1 MIKIDKLIIA
11 NYKKFKNFEIEFHDG
26 LNIIVGNND
35 EGKSTILEAINLALT
50 GTLNGRIIKNEIS
63 ENIFNVDVVKKYIES
78 LKTTPIDLP
87 NILIEL
93 YLSGDGIEELKGNNN
108 SKRVD
113 ASGISFKIQFDEN
126 YKKEYESF
134 IKTSPK
140 SLPVEYYKVDW
151 VSFARSSVTSRSVPL
166 KAALIDSS
174 TNRFRNGSDIYI
186 SRIIKDNLEED
197 ELISLSQSYRN
208 LKDDFEQ
215 NELIK
220 GINKKI
226 ADSGEISNK
235 KVSIA
240 ADMSVK
246 NSWENILTTCV
257 DDIPFT
263 QIGKGEQCIVK
274 TNLALAHEKTQTAN
288 VILMEE
294 PENHLSHSNLNVLT
308 GLIKKK
314 CYNKQIIVSTHSNF
328 VANKLGLDKI
338 ILLANSKCFALNELS
353 QDDSAYFSA
362 LPGYDTL
369 RMILS
374 DKAILVEGPSDEL
387 VVQKA
392 FQYKNNNELPIEHGI
407 DVISV
412 RGLSFKRFLRIA
424 KILKKKIVVI
434 TDNDGDYDANIKEK
448 YKDFDDS
455 EEIKIAASTI
465 IRGEN
470 QRLLNT
476 LEPQFMEINDL
487 DKCLK
492 AFGLK
497 KVNYKDKD
505 ALISFMTK
513 NKTEWALNVFTSSEQ
528 FIIPNY
534 IDEAIDWIMEKN
546 A

>member
-35 EGKSTILEAINLALT
+35 EGKSTILEAVNLALT

-134 IKTSPK
+134 IKTKPK

-174 TNRFRNGSDIYI
+174 TNRFQNGSDIYI

-274 TNLALAHEKTQTAN
+274 TNLALAHKKTQTAN

-314 CYNKQIIVSTHSNF
+314 CYDKQIIVSTHSNF
-328 VANKLGLDKI
+328 VANKLGLDNI
-338 ILLANSKCFALNELS
+338 ILLSESKTFALGELNE
-353 QDDSAYFSA
+353 DDSSYFMA

-369 RMILS
+369 RMILA

-387 VVQKA
+387 IVQKA
-392 FQYKNNNELPIEHGI
+392 FQYKNNNELPIEHGV

-424 KILKKKIVVI
+424 AIIKKKVAVI
-434 TDNDGDYDANIKEK
+434 TDNDDDYDTNIEEK
-448 YKDFDDS
+448 YKEFD
-455 EEIKIAASTI
+455 ECENILVAASTS
-465 IRGEN
+465 IRGEG
-470 QRLLNT
+470 QRPLNT
-476 LEPQFMEINDL
+476 LEPQFAEVNDL
-487 DKCLK
+487 NDCVES
-492 AFGLK
+492 FGLEK
-497 KVNYKDKD
+497 KKYKDKD
-505 ALISFMTK
+505 TLIKYMIS
-513 NKTEWALNVFTSSEQ
+513 NKTDWALKVFTSPKQ
-528 FIIPNY
+528 FVIPNY
-534 IDEAIDWIMEKN
+534 IDSAIDWILE
-546 A
+546 

>member
-35 EGKSTILEAINLALT
+35 EGKSTILETINLALT

-63 ENIFNVDVVKKYIES
+63 ENIFNVDIVKDYIES

-87 NILIEL
+87 SILIEL

-134 IKTSPK
+134 IKTKPK

-151 VSFARSSVTSRSVPL
+151 VSFARSSVTSRSIPL

-174 TNRFRNGSDIYI
+174 TNRFQNGSDIYI
-186 SRIIKDNLEED
+186 SRIIKENLEED
-197 ELISLSQSYRN
+197 ELISLAQSYRN

-274 TNLALAHEKTQTAN
+274 TNLALAHKKTQTAN

-308 GLIKKK
+308 NLIKKK
-314 CYNKQIIVSTHSNF
+314 CYDKQIIVSTHSNF

-448 YKDFDDS
+448 YKDFDDC

-465 IRGEN
+465 ISGEK

-497 KVNYKDKD
+497 KVNYKDKN

>member
-1 MIKIDKLIIA
+1 MIKIDRLVIL
-11 NYKKFKNFEIEFHDG
+11 NYKKFANFEIEFHEG

-35 EGKSTILEAINLALT
+35 EGKSTILEAVNLALT
-50 GTLNGRIIKNEIS
+50 GTLNGRVIKNEIS
-63 ENIFNVDVVKKYIES
+63 ENIFNVDIVKKYIEA

-93 YLSGDGIEELKGNNN
+93 YLSGDGIDELKGNNN

-113 ASGISFKIQFDEN
+113 TSGISFKIQFDEN

-134 IKTSPK
+134 IKTTPK

-151 VSFARSSVTSRSVPL
+151 VSFARSSVTSRSIPL

-174 TNRFRNGSDIYI
+174 TNRFQNGSDIYI
-186 SRIIKDNLEED
+186 SRIIKENLEED

-274 TNLALAHEKTQTAN
+274 TNLALAHKKTQTAN

-308 GLIKKK
+308 NLIKKK

-448 YKDFDDS
+448 YKDFDDC

-513 NKTEWALNVFTSSEQ
+513 NKTEWALNVFTSDYSGGL
-528 FIIPNY
+528 
-534 IDEAIDWIMEKN
+534 
-546 A
+546 

>member
-50 GTLNGRIIKNEIS
+50 GTLNGRIIKSEIS
-63 ENIFNVDVVKKYIES
+63 ENIFNVDVVKEYIES

-113 ASGISFKIQFDEN
+113 ASGISFKIHFDEN

-134 IKTSPK
+134 VKTTPK

-151 VSFARSSVTSRSVPL
+151 MSFARSSVTSRSIPL
-166 KAALIDSS
+166 KVALVDSS
-174 TNRFRNGSDIYI
+174 TNRFQNGSDIYI
-186 SRIIKDNLEED
+186 SRIIRENLEGD
-197 ELISLSQSYRN
+197 ELISLAQSYRN

-215 NELIK
+215 NDLIK
-220 GINKKI
+220 AINKKI
-226 ADSGEISNK
+226 ADSGDISNK

-274 TNLALAHEKTQTAN
+274 TNLALAHKKTQTAN

-308 GLIKKK
+308 NLIEKK
-314 CYNKQIIVSTHSNF
+314 CSDKQIIISTHSNF

-338 ILLANSKCFALNELS
+338 ILLSNSNTFALNELNK
-353 QDDSAYFSA
+353 DDSAYFTA

-387 VVQKA
+387 IVQKA

-434 TDNDGDYDANIKEK
+434 TDNDGDYDANIMEK
-448 YKDFDDS
+448 YKDFDDC

-492 AFGLK
+492 AFELK

>member
-63 ENIFNVDVVKKYIES
+63 ENIFNVDIVKDYIES

-87 NILIEL
+87 SILIEL

-134 IKTSPK
+134 IKTKPK

-151 VSFARSSVTSRSVPL
+151 VSFARSSVTSRSIPL

-174 TNRFRNGSDIYI
+174 TNRFQNGSDIYI
-186 SRIIKDNLEED
+186 SRIIKENLEED

-274 TNLALAHEKTQTAN
+274 TNLALAHKKTQTAN

-314 CYNKQIIVSTHSNF
+314 CSDKQIIISTHSNF
-328 VANKLGLDKI
+328 VANKLGLDNI
-338 ILLANSKCFALNELS
+338 ILLSESKTFALGELNE
-353 QDDSAYFSA
+353 DDSSYFMA

-369 RMILS
+369 RMILA

-387 VVQKA
+387 IVQKA
-392 FQYKNNNELPIEHGI
+392 FQYKNNNELPIEHGV

-424 KILKKKIVVI
+424 AIIKKKVAVV
-434 TDNDGDYDANIKEK
+434 TDNDDDYDANIKEK
-448 YKDFDDS
+448 YKEFDGC
-455 EEIKIAASTI
+455 ENILVAASTS
-465 IRGEN
+465 IRGEG
-470 QRLLNT
+470 QRHLNT
-476 LEPQFMEINDL
+476 LEPQFMEVNDL

-492 AFGLK
+492 IFNLK
-497 KVNYKDKD
+497 KANYKDKD
-505 ALISFMTK
+505 ALIKYMEG
-513 NKTEWALNVFTSSEQ
+513 NKTEWALKIFVSSEQ
-528 FIIPNY
+528 FIVPKY
-534 IDEAIDWIMEKN
+534 IDEAIDWILE
-546 A
+546 

>member
-1 MIKIDKLIIA
+1 MIKIDRLVIL
-11 NYKKFKNFEIEFHDG
+11 NYKKFANFEIEFHEG

-50 GTLNGRIIKNEIS
+50 GTLNGRVIKKEIS
-63 ENIFNVDVVKKYIES
+63 ENIFNVDVVKKYIEA

-93 YLSGDGIEELKGNNN
+93 YLSGDDIDELKGNNN

-113 ASGISFKIQFDEN
+113 SSGISFKIQFDEN

-134 IKTSPK
+134 IKTTPK

-151 VSFARSSVTSRSVPL
+151 VSFARSSVTSRSIPL

-174 TNRFRNGSDIYI
+174 TNRFQNGSDIYI
-186 SRIIKDNLEED
+186 SRIIKESLEED
-197 ELISLSQSYRN
+197 ELISLAQSYRN

-220 GINKKI
+220 EINQKI
-226 ADSGEISNK
+226 ADNGDISNK

-274 TNLALAHEKTQTAN
+274 TNLALAHNKTQTAN
-288 VILMEE
+288 VVLMEE

-308 GLIKKK
+308 NLIEKK
-314 CYNKQIIVSTHSNF
+314 CSDKQIIISTHSNF

-338 ILLANSKCFALNELS
+338 ILLSNSKTFALSALS
-353 QDDSAYFSA
+353 KDDSAYFTA

-387 VVQKA
+387 IVQKA

-424 KILKKKIVVI
+424 AIIKKKVTVI
-434 TDNDGDYDANIKEK
+434 TDNDDDYDANIEEK
-448 YKDFDDS
+448 YKEFKDCDN
-455 EEIKIAASTI
+455 ILVAASTS
-465 IRGEN
+465 IRGEG
-470 QRLLNT
+470 QRHLNT
-476 LEPQFMEINDL
+476 LEPQFMEVNDL

-492 AFGLK
+492 LFNLK
-497 KVNYKDKD
+497 KANYKDKD
-505 ALISFMTK
+505 ALIKYMEG
-513 NKTEWALNVFTSSEQ
+513 NKTEWALKIFVSSEQ
-528 FIIPNY
+528 FTVPKY
-534 IDEAIDWIMEKN
+534 IDEAIDWILE
-546 A
+546 

>member
-1 MIKIDKLIIA
+1 MIKIDRLIVS
-11 NYKKFKNFEIEFHDG
+11 NYKKFRNFKIEFHDG

-35 EGKSTILEAINLALT
+35 EGKSTILEAVNLALT
-50 GTLNGRIIKNEIS
+50 GTLNGRILKNEIS
-63 ENIFNVDVVKKYIES
+63 ENIFNIDIVKEYIES

-87 NILIEL
+87 SILIEL
-93 YLSGDGIEELKGNNN
+93 YLSGDDLDGLRGDGNSMRMNACG
-108 SKRVD
+108 VL
-113 ASGISFKIQFDEN
+113 FKIKFDEN
-126 YKKEYESF
+126 FKKEYESF
-134 IKTSPK
+134 IKASSK

-151 VSFARSSVTSRSVPL
+151 LSFGRSPITSRSIPL

-174 TNRFRNGSDIYI
+174 TNRFQNGSDIYI
-186 SRIIKDNLEED
+186 SKIIKESLEED
-197 ELISLSQSYRN
+197 ELISLAQSYRN
-208 LKDDFEQ
+208 LKDDFEH

-220 GINKKI
+220 EINKKI
-226 ADSGEISNK
+226 ADKGDFSNK

-274 TNLALAHEKTQTAN
+274 TNLALAHKRTQTAN

-308 GLIKKK
+308 NLIEKK
-314 CYNKQIIVSTHSNF
+314 YSDKQIIISTHSNF

-338 ILLANSKCFALNELS
+338 ILLSNSKTFALGTLNK
-353 QDDSAYFSA
+353 DDSAYFMA

-374 DKAILVEGPSDEL
+374 NKAILVEGPSDEL
-387 VVQKA
+387 IVQKA

-424 KILKKKIVVI
+424 AIIKKKVAVI
-434 TDNDGDYDANIKEK
+434 TDNDDDYDTNIKEK
-448 YKDFDDS
+448 YKEFN
-455 EEIKIAASTI
+455 ECENILVAASTS
-465 IRGEN
+465 IRGEG
-470 QRLLNT
+470 QRPLNT
-476 LEPQFMEINDL
+476 LEPQFAEVNDL

-492 AFGLK
+492 LFNLK
-497 KVNYKDKD
+497 KNEYNDKD
-505 ALISFMTK
+505 ALIKYMKK
-513 NKTEWALNVFTSSEQ
+513 NKTEWALKVFESSEQ
-528 FIIPNY
+528 FIVPRH
-534 IDEAIDWIMEKN
+534 IDEAIDWILK
-546 A
+546 

>member
-63 ENIFNVDVVKKYIES
+63 ENIFNVDIVKDYIES

-87 NILIEL
+87 SILIEL

-134 IKTSPK
+134 IKTKPK

-151 VSFARSSVTSRSVPL
+151 VSFARSSVTSRSIPL

-174 TNRFRNGSDIYI
+174 TNRFQNGSDIYI
-186 SRIIKDNLEED
+186 SRIIKENLEED

-274 TNLALAHEKTQTAN
+274 TNLALAHKKTQTAN

-308 GLIKKK
+308 NLIKKK

-424 KILKKKIVVI
+424 KLLKKKIVVI

-448 YKDFDDS
+448 YKDFDDC

-476 LEPQFMEINDL
+476 LESQFMEINDL

>member
-1 MIKIDKLIIA
+1 MIKIDRLVIL
-11 NYKKFKNFEIEFHDG
+11 NYKKFANFEIEFHEG

-35 EGKSTILEAINLALT
+35 EGKSTILEAVNLALT
-50 GTLNGRIIKNEIS
+50 GTLNGRVIKNEIS
-63 ENIFNVDVVKKYIES
+63 ENIFNVDIVKKYIEA

-93 YLSGDGIEELKGNNN
+93 YLSGDGIDELKGNNN

-113 ASGISFKIQFDEN
+113 TSGISFKIQFDEN

-134 IKTSPK
+134 IKTTPK

-151 VSFARSSVTSRSVPL
+151 VSFARSSVTSRSIPL

-174 TNRFRNGSDIYI
+174 TNRFQNGSDIYI
-186 SRIIKDNLEED
+186 SRIIKESLEED
-197 ELISLSQSYRN
+197 ELISLAQSYRN

-220 GINKKI
+220 EINQKI
-226 ADSGEISNK
+226 ADNGDISNK

-274 TNLALAHEKTQTAN
+274 TNLALAHKKTQTAN
-288 VILMEE
+288 VVLMEE

-308 GLIKKK
+308 HLIEKK
-314 CYNKQIIVSTHSNF
+314 CSDKQIIISTHSNF

-338 ILLANSKCFALNELS
+338 ILLSNSKTFALSELS
-353 QDDSAYFSA
+353 KEDSAYFMA

-374 DKAILVEGPSDEL
+374 NKAILVEGPSDEL
-387 VVQKA
+387 IVQKA
-392 FQYKNNNELPIEHGI
+392 FQYKNNNKLPIEDGI

-424 KILKKKIVVI
+424 AIIKKKVAVV
-434 TDNDGDYDANIKEK
+434 TDNDDDYDANIKEK
-448 YKDFDDS
+448 YKEFDGC
-455 EEIKIAASTI
+455 ENILVAASTS
-465 IRGEN
+465 IRGEG
-470 QRLLNT
+470 QRHLNT
-476 LEPQFMEINDL
+476 LEPQFMEVNDL

-492 AFGLK
+492 LFNLK
-497 KVNYKDKD
+497 KANYKDKD
-505 ALISFMTK
+505 ALIKYMEG
-513 NKTEWALNVFTSSEQ
+513 NKTEWALKIFVSSEQ
-528 FIIPNY
+528 FIVPKY
-534 IDEAIDWIMEKN
+534 IDEAIDWILE
-546 A
+546 

>member
-1 MIKIDKLIIA
+1 MIKIDRLVIL
-11 NYKKFKNFEIEFHDG
+11 NYKKFTNFEIEFHEG

-50 GTLNGRIIKNEIS
+50 GTINGRVIKNEIS
-63 ENIFNVDVVKKYIES
+63 ENIFNVDVVKKYIEA

-93 YLSGDGIEELKGNNN
+93 YLSGDGIDELKGNNN

-113 ASGISFKIQFDEN
+113 TSGISFKIQFDEN

-134 IKTSPK
+134 IKTTPK

-151 VSFARSSVTSRSVPL
+151 VSFARSSVTSRSIPL

-174 TNRFRNGSDIYI
+174 TNRFQNGSDIYI
-186 SRIIKDNLEED
+186 SRIIKESLEED
-197 ELISLSQSYRN
+197 ELISLAQSYRN

-220 GINKKI
+220 EINQKI
-226 ADSGEISNK
+226 ADNGDISNK

-274 TNLALAHEKTQTAN
+274 TNLALAHKKTQTAN
-288 VILMEE
+288 VVLMEE

-314 CYNKQIIVSTHSNF
+314 CCDKQIIISTHSNF

-387 VVQKA
+387 IVQKA

-424 KILKKKIVVI
+424 AIIKKKVAVI
-434 TDNDGDYDANIKEK
+434 TDNDDDYDANIEEK
-448 YKDFDDS
+448 YKEFKDCDN
-455 EEIKIAASTI
+455 ILVAASTS
-465 IRGEN
+465 IRGEG
-470 QRLLNT
+470 QRHLNT
-476 LEPQFMEINDL
+476 LEPQFAEVNGLND
-487 DKCLK
+487 CVES
-492 AFGLK
+492 FGLEK
-497 KVNYKDKD
+497 KKYKDKD
-505 ALISFMTK
+505 ILIKYMIG
-513 NKTEWALNVFTSSEQ
+513 NKTDWALKVFTSPKQ
-528 FIIPNY
+528 FVIPNY
-534 IDEAIDWIMEKN
+534 IDSAIDWILK
-546 A
+546 

>member
-1 MIKIDKLIIA
+1 MIKIDRLVIL
-11 NYKKFKNFEIEFHDG
+11 NYKKFANFEIEFHEG

-35 EGKSTILEAINLALT
+35 EGKSTILEAVNLALT
-50 GTLNGRIIKNEIS
+50 GTLNGRVIKNEIS
-63 ENIFNVDVVKKYIES
+63 ENIFNVDIVKKYIEA

-93 YLSGDGIEELKGNNN
+93 YLSGDGIDELKGNNN

-113 ASGISFKIQFDEN
+113 TSGISFKIQFDEN

-134 IKTSPK
+134 IKTTPK

-151 VSFARSSVTSRSVPL
+151 VSFARSSVTSRSIPL

-174 TNRFRNGSDIYI
+174 TNRFQNGSDIYI
-186 SRIIKDNLEED
+186 SRIIKESLEED
-197 ELISLSQSYRN
+197 ELISLAQSYRN

-220 GINKKI
+220 EINQKI
-226 ADSGEISNK
+226 ADNGDISNK

-274 TNLALAHEKTQTAN
+274 TNLALAHKKTQTAN
-288 VILMEE
+288 VVLMEE

-308 GLIKKK
+308 HLIEKK
-314 CYNKQIIVSTHSNF
+314 CSDKQIIISTHSNF

-338 ILLANSKCFALNELS
+338 ILLSNSKTFALSELS
-353 QDDSAYFSA
+353 KEDSAYFMA

-374 DKAILVEGPSDEL
+374 NKAILVEGPSDEL
-387 VVQKA
+387 IVQKA
-392 FQYKNNNELPIEHGI
+392 FQYKNNNKLPIEDGI

-424 KILKKKIVVI
+424 AIIKKKVAVV
-434 TDNDGDYDANIKEK
+434 TDNDDDYDANIKEK
-448 YKDFDDS
+448 YKEFDGC
-455 EEIKIAASTI
+455 ENILVAASTS
-465 IRGEN
+465 IRGEG
-470 QRLLNT
+470 QRHLNT
-476 LEPQFMEINDL
+476 LEPQFMEVNDL

-492 AFGLK
+492 LFNLK
-497 KVNYKDKD
+497 KANYKNKD
-505 ALISFMTK
+505 ALIKYMEG
-513 NKTEWALNVFTSSEQ
+513 NKTEWALKIFVSSEQ
-528 FIIPNY
+528 FIVPKY
-534 IDEAIDWIMEKN
+534 IDEAIDWILE
-546 A
+546 

>member
-1 MIKIDKLIIA
+1 MIKIDRLVIL
-11 NYKKFKNFEIEFHDG
+11 NYKKFANFEIEFHEG

-35 EGKSTILEAINLALT
+35 EGKSTILEAVNLALT
-50 GTLNGRIIKNEIS
+50 GTLNGRVIKNEIS
-63 ENIFNVDVVKKYIES
+63 ENIFNVDIVKKYIEA

-93 YLSGDGIEELKGNNN
+93 YLSGDGIDELKGNNN

-113 ASGISFKIQFDEN
+113 TSGISFKIQFDEN

-134 IKTSPK
+134 IKTTPK

-151 VSFARSSVTSRSVPL
+151 VSFARSSVTSRSIPL

-174 TNRFRNGSDIYI
+174 TNRFQNGSDIYI
-186 SRIIKDNLEED
+186 SRIIKESLEED
-197 ELISLSQSYRN
+197 ELISLAQSYRN

-220 GINKKI
+220 EINQKI
-226 ADSGEISNK
+226 ADNGDISNK

-274 TNLALAHEKTQTAN
+274 TNLALAHKKTQTAN
-288 VILMEE
+288 VVLMEE

-308 GLIKKK
+308 HLIEKK
-314 CYNKQIIVSTHSNF
+314 CSDKQIIISTHSNF

-338 ILLANSKCFALNELS
+338 ILLSNSKTFALSELS
-353 QDDSAYFSA
+353 KEDSAYFMA

-374 DKAILVEGPSDEL
+374 NKAILVEGPSDEL
-387 VVQKA
+387 IVQKA
-392 FQYKNNNELPIEHGI
+392 FQYKNNNKLPIEDGI

-424 KILKKKIVVI
+424 AIIKKKVAVV
-434 TDNDGDYDANIKEK
+434 TDNDDDYDANIKEK
-448 YKDFDDS
+448 YKEFDGC
-455 EEIKIAASTI
+455 ENILVAASTS
-465 IRGEN
+465 IRGEGL
-470 QRLLNT
+470 RHLNT
-476 LEPQFMEINDL
+476 LEPQFMEVNDL

-492 AFGLK
+492 LFNLK
-497 KVNYKDKD
+497 KANYKDKD
-505 ALISFMTK
+505 ALIKYMEG
-513 NKTEWALNVFTSSEQ
+513 NKTEWALKIFVSSEQ
-528 FIIPNY
+528 FIVPKY
-534 IDEAIDWIMEKN
+534 IDEAIDWILE
-546 A
+546 

>member
-134 IKTSPK
+134 VKSTPK

-151 VSFARSSVTSRSVPL
+151 VSFARSSVTSRSIPL

-174 TNRFRNGSDIYI
+174 TNRFQNGSDIYI
-186 SRIIKDNLEED
+186 SRIIKENLEED
-197 ELISLSQSYRN
+197 ELISLAQSYRN

-274 TNLALAHEKTQTAN
+274 TNLALAHKKTQTAN
-288 VILMEE
+288 IILMEE

-308 GLIKKK
+308 NLIKKK

-448 YKDFDDS
+448 YKDFDDC

>member
-1 MIKIDKLIIA
+1 M
-11 NYKKFKNFEIEFHDG
+11 
-26 LNIIVGNND
+26 
-35 EGKSTILEAINLALT
+35 
-50 GTLNGRIIKNEIS
+50 
-63 ENIFNVDVVKKYIES
+63 
-78 LKTTPIDLP
+78 
-87 NILIEL
+87 
-93 YLSGDGIEELKGNNN
+93 
-108 SKRVD
+108 
-113 ASGISFKIQFDEN
+113 
-126 YKKEYESF
+126 
-134 IKTSPK
+134 
-140 SLPVEYYKVDW
+140 
-151 VSFARSSVTSRSVPL
+151 
-166 KAALIDSS
+166 
-174 TNRFRNGSDIYI
+174 
-186 SRIIKDNLEED
+186 
-197 ELISLSQSYRN
+197 
-208 LKDDFEQ
+208 
-215 NELIK
+215 
-220 GINKKI
+220 
-226 ADSGEISNK
+226 
-235 KVSIA
+235 
-240 ADMSVK
+240 
-246 NSWENILTTCV
+246 
-257 DDIPFT
+257 
-263 QIGKGEQCIVK
+263 
-274 TNLALAHEKTQTAN
+274 
-288 VILMEE
+288 
-294 PENHLSHSNLNVLT
+294 
-308 GLIKKK
+308 
-314 CYNKQIIVSTHSNF
+314 
-328 VANKLGLDKI
+328 
-338 ILLANSKCFALNELS
+338 S

-448 YKDFDDS
+448 YKDFDDC

>member
-63 ENIFNVDVVKKYIES
+63 ENVFNVGVVKDYIES

-87 NILIEL
+87 KILIEL
-93 YLSGDGIEELKGNNN
+93 YLSGEGIDELKGDNN
-108 SKRVD
+108 SKRVKT
-113 ASGISFKIQFDEN
+113 SGISFKIQFDEN

-134 IKTSPK
+134 VKSTPK

-151 VSFARSSVTSRSVPL
+151 VSFARSSVTSRSIPL

-174 TNRFRNGSDIYI
+174 TNRFQNGSDIYI
-186 SRIIKDNLEED
+186 SRIIKENLEED
-197 ELISLSQSYRN
+197 ELISLAQSYRN

-274 TNLALAHEKTQTAN
+274 TNLALAHKKTQTAN

-308 GLIKKK
+308 NLIKKK

-448 YKDFDDS
+448 YKDFDDC
-455 EEIKIAASTI
+455 EEIKLAASTI

>member
-1 MIKIDKLIIA
+1 MIKIDRLVIL
-11 NYKKFKNFEIEFHDG
+11 NYKKFTNFEIEFHEG

-35 EGKSTILEAINLALT
+35 EGKSTILEAVNLALT

-63 ENIFNVDVVKKYIES
+63 ENVFNVDVVKDYIES

-87 NILIEL
+87 KILIEL
-93 YLSGDGIEELKGNNN
+93 YLSGEGIDELKGDNN
-108 SKRVD
+108 SKRVKT
-113 ASGISFKIQFDEN
+113 SGISFKIQFDEN

-134 IKTSPK
+134 VKSTPK

-151 VSFARSSVTSRSVPL
+151 VSFARSSVTPRSIPL

-174 TNRFRNGSDIYI
+174 TNRFQNGSDIYI
-186 SRIIKDNLEED
+186 SRIIKENLEED
-197 ELISLSQSYRN
+197 ELISLAQSYRN

-274 TNLALAHEKTQTAN
+274 TNLALAHKKTQTAN

-308 GLIKKK
+308 NLIKKK

-448 YKDFDDS
+448 YKDFDDC
-455 EEIKIAASTI
+455 EEIKLAASTI

>member
-35 EGKSTILEAINLALT
+35 EGKSTILEAVNLALT

-63 ENIFNVDVVKKYIES
+63 ENVFNVDVVKDYIES

-87 NILIEL
+87 KILIEL
-93 YLSGDGIEELKGNNN
+93 YLSGEGIDELKGDNN
-108 SKRVD
+108 SKRVKT
-113 ASGISFKIQFDEN
+113 SGISFKIQFDEN

-134 IKTSPK
+134 VKSTPK

-151 VSFARSSVTSRSVPL
+151 VSFARSSVTPRSIPL

-174 TNRFRNGSDIYI
+174 TNRFQNGSDIYI
-186 SRIIKDNLEED
+186 SRIIKENLEED
-197 ELISLSQSYRN
+197 ELISLAQSYRN

-274 TNLALAHEKTQTAN
+274 TNLALAHKKTQTAN

-308 GLIKKK
+308 NLIKKK

-448 YKDFDDS
+448 YKDFDDC
-455 EEIKIAASTI
+455 EEIKLAASTI

>member
-1 MIKIDKLIIA
+1 MIKIDRLVIL
-11 NYKKFKNFEIEFHDG
+11 NYKKFANFEIEFHEG

-35 EGKSTILEAINLALT
+35 EGKSTILEAVNLALT
-50 GTLNGRIIKNEIS
+50 GTLNGRVIKNEIS
-63 ENIFNVDVVKKYIES
+63 ENIFNVDIVKKYIEA

-93 YLSGDGIEELKGNNN
+93 YLSGDGIDELKGNNN

-113 ASGISFKIQFDEN
+113 TSGISFKIQFDEN

-134 IKTSPK
+134 IKTTPK

-151 VSFARSSVTSRSVPL
+151 VSFARSSVTSRSIPL

-174 TNRFRNGSDIYI
+174 TNRFQNGSDIYI
-186 SRIIKDNLEED
+186 SRIIKESLEED
-197 ELISLSQSYRN
+197 ELISLAQSYRN

-220 GINKKI
+220 EINQKI
-226 ADSGEISNK
+226 ADNGDISNK

-274 TNLALAHEKTQTAN
+274 TNLALAHKKTQTAN
-288 VILMEE
+288 VVLMEE

-308 GLIKKK
+308 HLIEKK
-314 CYNKQIIVSTHSNF
+314 CSDKQIIISTHSNF

-338 ILLANSKCFALNELS
+338 ILLSNSKTFALSELS
-353 QDDSAYFSA
+353 KEDSAYFMA

-374 DKAILVEGPSDEL
+374 NKAILVEGPSDEL
-387 VVQKA
+387 IVQKA
-392 FQYKNNNELPIEHGI
+392 FQYKNNNKLPIEDGI

-424 KILKKKIVVI
+424 AIIKKKVAVV
-434 TDNDGDYDANIKEK
+434 TDNDDDYDANIKEK
-448 YKDFDDS
+448 YKEFDGC
-455 EEIKIAASTI
+455 ENILVAASTS
-465 IRGEN
+465 IRGEG
-470 QRLLNT
+470 QRHLTT
-476 LEPQFMEINDL
+476 LEPQFMEVNDL

-492 AFGLK
+492 LFNLK
-497 KVNYKDKD
+497 KANYKDKD
-505 ALISFMTK
+505 ALIKYMEG
-513 NKTEWALNVFTSSEQ
+513 NKTEWALKIFVSSEQ
-528 FIIPNY
+528 FIVPKY
-534 IDEAIDWIMEKN
+534 IDEAIDWILE
-546 A
+546 

>member
-1 MIKIDKLIIA
+1 MIKIDRLVIL
-11 NYKKFKNFEIEFHDG
+11 NYKKFANFEIEFHEG

-35 EGKSTILEAINLALT
+35 EGKSTILEAVNLALT

-63 ENIFNVDVVKKYIES
+63 ENIFNVDIVKKYIEA

-93 YLSGDGIEELKGNNN
+93 YLSGDGIDELKGNNN

-113 ASGISFKIQFDEN
+113 TSGISFKIQFDEN

-134 IKTSPK
+134 IKTTPK

-151 VSFARSSVTSRSVPL
+151 VSFARSSVTSRSIPL

-174 TNRFRNGSDIYI
+174 TNRFQNGSDIYI
-186 SRIIKDNLEED
+186 SRIIKESLEED
-197 ELISLSQSYRN
+197 ELISLAQSYRN

-220 GINKKI
+220 EINQKI
-226 ADSGEISNK
+226 ADNGDISNK

-274 TNLALAHEKTQTAN
+274 TNLALAHKKTQTAN
-288 VILMEE
+288 VVLMEE

-308 GLIKKK
+308 HLIEKK
-314 CYNKQIIVSTHSNF
+314 CSDKQIIISTHSNF

-338 ILLANSKCFALNELS
+338 ILLSNSKTFALSELS
-353 QDDSAYFSA
+353 KEDSAYFMA

-374 DKAILVEGPSDEL
+374 NKAILVEGPSDEL
-387 VVQKA
+387 IVQKA
-392 FQYKNNNELPIEHGI
+392 FQYKNNNKLPIEDGI

-424 KILKKKIVVI
+424 AIIKKKVAVV
-434 TDNDGDYDANIKEK
+434 TDNDDDYDAYIKEK
-448 YKDFDDS
+448 YKEFDGC
-455 EEIKIAASTI
+455 ENILVAASTS
-465 IRGEN
+465 IRGEG
-470 QRLLNT
+470 QRHLNT
-476 LEPQFMEINDL
+476 LEPQFMEVNDL

-492 AFGLK
+492 LFNLK
-497 KVNYKDKD
+497 KANYKDKD
-505 ALISFMTK
+505 ALIKYMEG
-513 NKTEWALNVFTSSEQ
+513 NKTEWALKIFVSSEQ
-528 FIIPNY
+528 FIVPKY
-534 IDEAIDWIMEKN
+534 IDEAIDWILE
-546 A
+546 

>member
-1 MIKIDKLIIA
+1 MIKIDRLVIL
-11 NYKKFKNFEIEFHDG
+11 NYKKFANFEMEFHEG

-50 GTLNGRIIKNEIS
+50 GTLNGRVIKNEIS
-63 ENIFNVDVVKKYIES
+63 ENIFNVDVVKKYIEA

-93 YLSGDGIEELKGNNN
+93 YLSGDGIDELKGNNN

-113 ASGISFKIQFDEN
+113 TSGISFKIQFDEN

-134 IKTSPK
+134 IKTTPK

-151 VSFARSSVTSRSVPL
+151 VSFARSSVTSRSIPL

-174 TNRFRNGSDIYI
+174 TNRFQNGSDIYI
-186 SRIIKDNLEED
+186 SRIIKESLEED
-197 ELISLSQSYRN
+197 ELISLAQSYRN

-220 GINKKI
+220 EINQKI
-226 ADSGEISNK
+226 ADNGDISNK

-274 TNLALAHEKTQTAN
+274 TNLALAHKKTQTAN
-288 VILMEE
+288 VVLMEE

-308 GLIKKK
+308 SLIEKK
-314 CYNKQIIVSTHSNF
+314 CSDKQIIISTHSNF
-328 VANKLGLDKI
+328 VANKLGLNKI
-338 ILLANSKCFALNELS
+338 ILLSNSKTFALSELS
-353 QDDSAYFSA
+353 KEDSAYFMA

-374 DKAILVEGPSDEL
+374 NKAILVEGPSDEL
-387 VVQKA
+387 IVQKA
-392 FQYKNNNELPIEHGI
+392 FQYKKNNKLPIEDGI

-424 KILKKKIVVI
+424 AIIKKKVAVV
-434 TDNDGDYDANIKEK
+434 TDNDDDYDANIKEK
-448 YKDFDDS
+448 YKEFDGC
-455 EEIKIAASTI
+455 ENILVAASTS
-465 IRGEN
+465 IRGEG
-470 QRLLNT
+470 QRHLNT
-476 LEPQFMEINDL
+476 LEPQFMEVNDL

-492 AFGLK
+492 LFNLK
-497 KVNYKDKD
+497 KSNYKDKD
-505 ALISFMTK
+505 ALIKYMEG
-513 NKTEWALNVFTSSEQ
+513 NKTEWALKIFVSSEQ
-528 FIIPNY
+528 FIVPKY
-534 IDEAIDWIMEKN
+534 IDEAIDWILE
-546 A
+546 